1 VRRERCQPTRREW
14 ALITSSRPV
23 VRRGFRS
30 APLWEAGTPM
40 TGEAPDV
47 TPCRG
52 REPMHGA
59 RAPLFLPAESNKC
72 SPMSEG
78 GQS

>member
-23 VRRGFRS
+23 VRRFERTGAKR
-30 APLWEAGTPM
+30 AVEKTAGVCKHLFVDDPQTPRPPFGPGL
-40 TGEAPDV
+40 TDV
-47 TPCRG
+47 SQ
-52 REPMHGA
+52 A
-59 RAPLFLPAESNKC
+59 
-72 SPMSEG
+72 SEG